1 MKILNWR
8 SRKGWLR
15 LFGVKSWDSGFADS
29 YGNTIMVCTRC
40 GCSFTQDKCPSFI
53 CSPEDILPIV

>member
-1 MKILNWR
+1 MKILRWR

-15 LFGVKSWDSGFADS
+15 WFGVASWDTGLE
-29 YGNTIMVCTRC
+29 YQGLPIKTCTRC

-53 CSPEDILPIV
+53 CSPEDILPTV